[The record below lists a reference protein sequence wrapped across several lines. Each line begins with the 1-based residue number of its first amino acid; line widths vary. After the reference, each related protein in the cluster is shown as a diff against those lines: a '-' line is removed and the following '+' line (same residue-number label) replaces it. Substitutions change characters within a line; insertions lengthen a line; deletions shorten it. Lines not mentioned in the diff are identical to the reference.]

1 MRIKTMQM
9 LLMGLAVL
17 TWGSSANAQ
26 SLGWAEKMFDKLD
39 HDFGVVARG
48 ADAKYR
54 LKITNLYAM
63 PVHIVSVT
71 TSCGCTAAKPSK
83 DTLASRE
90 VAYIEITLNT
100 QKFTHQKD
108 SSVTV
113 VIDQPQSAEVR
124 IPIHAYIRTDVVLT
138 PGGAE
143 FGAVAKG
150 ADSVRKIGVAY
161 AGRGSWK
168 IKDVVSKNP
177 NLSAKFVETRR
188 DATNVNYDLQV
199 TMKSTMP
206 LGEFRDQLTIVT
218 DDTGNPYIPVLVEGR
233 VEAEFSATPEVVTFG
248 TVNAGEKK
256 TMNIVVRSSS
266 KKPFMIEKIESEKTQ
281 GMFEVRLPKEPKAI
295 HIVPLTVIAPN
306 EAGTLDELFTVT
318 ISESSEPVT
327 FKAFGKVGPPSA
339 TSTAKVGG
347 PGATTVQKNNP

>member
-1 MRIKTMQM
+1 MKIKTIPM
-9 LLMGLAVL
+9 LLTGLAVSL
-17 TWGSSANAQ
+17 WGASANAQ
-26 SLGWAEKMFDKLD
+26 VWAEKMFDKLD

-48 ADAKYR
+48 ADARHRIKV
-54 LKITNLYAM
+54 TNLYVE

-90 VAYIEITLNT
+90 TAYIEITMNT

-113 VIDQPQSAEVR
+113 VIDKPQPAEVR

-143 FGAVAKG
+143 FGAVTKG
-150 ADSVRKIGVAY
+150 ADSVRKITVAY

-168 IKDVVSKNP
+168 IKDIVSKNP
-177 NLSAKFVETRR
+177 NLTAKFVETKR
-188 DATNVNYDLQV
+188 DATNVGYDVQV
-199 TMKSTMP
+199 TMKGTMP
-206 LGEFRDQLTIVT
+206 MGDFRDQLTIVT
-218 DDTGNPYIPVLVEGR
+218 DDSGNPYLPLLVEGR
-233 VEAEFSATPEVVTFG
+233 VEAEYSVNPEVLTFG
-248 TVNAGEKK
+248 TVNAGERK
-256 TMNIVVRSSS
+256 TMNIVVRN
-266 KKPFMIEKIESEKTQ
+266 KKPFTIEKIESEKTQ

-295 HIVPLTVIAPN
+295 HIVPLTLIAPN

-318 ISESSEPVT
+318 IAESSEPIT
-327 FKAFGKVGPPSA
+327 FRAFAKVGPPA
-339 TSTAKVGG
+339 TSTAKTGG
-347 PGATTVQKNNP
+347 GAGSTTVQKNNP

>member
-1 MRIKTMQM
+1 MKIKTMQM

-90 VAYIEITLNT
+90 VAYIEITMNT

-124 IPIHAYIRTDVVLT
+124 IPIHAYIRTDVVLS

-150 ADSVRKIGVAY
+150 ADSVRKIAVAY

-168 IKDVVSKNP
+168 VKDVVSKNP
-177 NLSAKFVETRR
+177 NLTAKVVETRR

-199 TMKSTMP
+199 TMKASMP
-206 LGEFRDQLTIVT
+206 LGEFRDQLTIIT
-218 DDTGNPYIPVLVEGR
+218 DDAGNPYIPVLVEGR
-233 VEAEFSATPEVVTFG
+233 VEAEYSVSPEVVTFG

-256 TMNIVVRSSS
+256 TMNIVVRS

-281 GMFEVRLPKEPKAI
+281 GMFEVRLPREAKAI
-295 HIVPLTVIAPN
+295 HIVPLTLIAPN

-318 ISESSEPVT
+318 VSDSPEPIT
-327 FKAFGKVGPPSA
+327 FKALAKVGPASA
-339 TSTAKVGG
+339 TTTAKTSG
-347 PGATTVQKNNP
+347 PGTTTVQKSTP